1 MKPKPCAD
9 VWMSYLAGPGDCMPY
24 HSSTKSRAVSTW
36 LLVVAALVCA
46 MIIIG
51 GTTRLTDSG
60 LSITEWKP
68 ISGAIPPL
76 SQQDWQDEFA
86 LYQQTTEFQVQNSAM
101 TLEEFEFIFWWE
113 WGHRQLGRL
122 IGLVYFVPFVFFW
135 LRGHLSAR
143 LKSRLFGLFLL
154 GGAQGAIGWW
164 MVASGLSDRLD
175 VSQYRLATH
184 LGMAFV
190 ILGLSIWFS
199 LEARHGPPPLRRG
212 RLAGATA
219 GLLGLVF
226 VQIILGAFVAGLD
239 AGRIYNTWP
248 LMNGDLIPDG
258 YLGGMNFFP
267 AVFESHAAVQMH
279 HRWTGYLVA
288 LGVFAYAWQVWRE
301 PRVSLKPFMVILPA
315 LVIGQIALGIA
326 ALLAV
331 VPLSLSLAHQA
342 GAILL
347 FIAMVAAAWTARR
360 AV

>member
-1 MKPKPCAD
+1 
-9 VWMSYLAGPGDCMPY
+9 MSY
-24 HSSTKSRAVSTW
+24 HSSTTSRAVSLW

-76 SQQDWQDEFA
+76 SQADWEREFS

-101 TLEEFEFIFWWE
+101 TLAEFEFIFWWE

-143 LKSRLFGLFLL
+143 LKPRLFGLFLL

-184 LGMAFV
+184 LGMAFI
-190 ILGLSIWFS
+190 ILGASIWLS
-199 LEARHGPPPLRRG
+199 LEARFGPPPLRRG
-212 RLAGATA
+212 RLAGVTT
-219 GLLGLVF
+219 GLLALIF
-226 VQIILGAFVAGLD
+226 VQVLLGAFVAGLD

-248 LMNGDLIPDG
+248 LMNGELIPSD
-258 YLGGMNFFP
+258 YLGGMSFLP
-267 AVFESHAAVQMH
+267 AIFESHAAVQMH
-279 HRWTGYLVA
+279 HRWMAYLVA
-288 LGVFAYAWQVWRE
+288 LCVFAHAVLIWRE
-301 PRVSLKPFMVILPA
+301 PRVSLKPFMIILPA
-315 LVIGQIALGIA
+315 LVIGQMALGIA
-326 ALLAV
+326 ALVSV
-331 VPLSLSLAHQA
+331 VPLHLSLAHQA

-347 FIAMVAAAWTARR
+347 FSATVWAAWTARR

>member
-1 MKPKPCAD
+1 
-9 VWMSYLAGPGDCMPY
+9 MSY
-24 HSSTKSRAVSTW
+24 HTSTTSRAVSIW
-36 LLVVAALVCA
+36 LLVVAAFVCA
-46 MIIIG
+46 MIIVG

-76 SQQDWQDEFA
+76 SQEDWAREFS
-86 LYQQTTEFQVQNSAM
+86 LYQQTTEFQVQNASM

-122 IGLVYFVPFVFFW
+122 IGLVFFVPFVFFW
-135 LRGHLSAR
+135 LRGELSAR
-143 LKSRLFGLFLL
+143 LKPRLFGLFLL

-184 LGMAFV
+184 LGMAFI
-190 ILGLSIWFS
+190 ILGASIWLS
-199 LEARHGPPPLRRG
+199 LEARYGPPPLRRG
-212 RLAGATA
+212 RLAGLSA

-226 VQIILGAFVAGLD
+226 LQIILGAFVAGLD

-248 LMNGDLIPDG
+248 LMNGDLIPEG
-258 YLGGMNFFP
+258 YLAGMGFFP
-267 AVFESHAAVQMH
+267 AIFESHAAVQLH

-288 LGVFAYAWQVWRE
+288 LAVFVYAGLIWRE
-301 PRVSLKPFMVILPA
+301 PRVSLKPFMIILPA

-331 VPLSLSLAHQA
+331 VPLSLS
-342 GAILL
+342 
-347 FIAMVAAAWTARR
+347 MVGAAWTARR

>member
-1 MKPKPCAD
+1 
-9 VWMSYLAGPGDCMPY
+9 MSY
-24 HSSTKSRAVSTW
+24 HTSTTSRAVSNW
-36 LLVVAALVCA
+36 LLVVAGLVCL

-68 ISGAIPPL
+68 ISGAIPPIT
-76 SQQDWQDEFA
+76 QADWEEEFA
-86 LYQQTTEFQVQNSAM
+86 LYQRTTEFQEQNSAM
-101 TLEEFEFIFWWE
+101 TLQEFEFIFWWE

-122 IGLVYFVPFVFFW
+122 IGLAFALPLVFFW
-135 LRGHLSAR
+135 YQGKLSAR
-143 LKSRLFGLFLL
+143 LKPRLLFLL
-154 GGAQGAIGWW
+154 LLGGSQGAIGWW

-184 LGMAFV
+184 LGMAFI
-190 ILGLSIWFS
+190 ILGYTIWLS
-199 LEARHGPPPLRRG
+199 LEARFGPPPLRRG
-212 RLAGATA
+212 QLAGWSFA
-219 GLLGLVF
+219 LLGLIF
-226 VQIILGAFVAGLD
+226 LQILLGAFVAGLD

-248 LMNGDLIPDG
+248 LMNGELIPEG
-258 YLGGMNFFP
+258 YLAGMNVFP
-267 AVFESHAAVQMH
+267 AVFESHAAVQMN

-288 LGVFAYAWQVWRE
+288 FAVAAYAAAVWFE

-315 LVIGQIALGIA
+315 LVIAQISLGIA

-347 FIAMVAAAWTARR
+347 FIATLCAAWTARR

>member
-1 MKPKPCAD
+1 
-9 VWMSYLAGPGDCMPY
+9 MSY
-24 HSSTKSRAVSTW
+24 HTSTTSRAVSIW
-36 LLVVAALVCA
+36 LLVVAALVCL
-46 MIIIG
+46 MILVG

-68 ISGAIPPL
+68 ISGALPPL
-76 SQQDWQDEFA
+76 SQSDWEDEFA

-101 TLEEFEFIFWWE
+101 TLQEFEFIYWWE

-135 LRGHLSAR
+135 LRGDLSAR
-143 LKSRLFGLFLL
+143 LKPRLFGLLIL

-184 LGMAFV
+184 LGMAFI
-190 ILGLSIWFS
+190 ILGVAIWMS
-199 LEARHGPPPLRRG
+199 LEARYGPPPLRRG
-212 RLAGATA
+212 RLAGVTA

-226 VQIILGAFVAGLD
+226 LQILLGAFVAGLD

-248 LMNGDLIPDG
+248 LMNGELIPED
-258 YLGGMNFFP
+258 YLGGMSFFP
-267 AVFESHAAVQMH
+267 AIFESHAAVQMH
-279 HRWTGYLVA
+279 HRWLGYLVA
-288 LGVFAYAWQVWRE
+288 IAVFAYAALIWRE
-301 PRVSLKPFMVILPA
+301 PRVSLKPFMVVLPA

-326 ALLAV
+326 ALLSV
-331 VPLSLSLAHQA
+331 VPLHLSLAHQG
-342 GAILL
+342 GAIVL
-347 FIAMVAAAWTARR
+347 FIATVSAAWTARR